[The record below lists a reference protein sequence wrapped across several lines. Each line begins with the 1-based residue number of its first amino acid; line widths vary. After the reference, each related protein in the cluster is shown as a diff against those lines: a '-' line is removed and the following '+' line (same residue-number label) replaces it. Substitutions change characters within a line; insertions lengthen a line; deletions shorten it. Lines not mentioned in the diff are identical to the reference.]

1 LAGYLPNDE
10 VIRGLRLLVRDGR
23 MSPPQYVMG
32 TTMGLLF
39 EQIDSQPS
47 SLGEITLRRRRIPA
61 LGDRDIYEVKLG
73 EEFLMSS
80 MFVDAEVALA
90 DLGLNAVEG
99 EQLKVVVGGLGLG
112 YTAEAAL
119 KHERVSELLVVD
131 ALDTVIH
138 WHQQEKVP
146 LGKVLNADPRCRYV
160 LGSFFDLAVSESGFD
175 TETPGRVFDAILLD
189 IDHSPRAL
197 LNESNAS
204 FYNAESLGGM
214 AAHLR
219 PGGVFAMWSNDP
231 PDEPFM
237 DVLRTLFTD
246 VDAKVVSFYNPFQN
260 RESTNTVFLAR
271 KPLS

>member
-1 LAGYLPNDE
+1 MAGYLPNDE

-175 TETPGRVFDAILLD
+175 TEISRRIRISGPKYPIPRNRCATSRFTTLRMFFLPVRRVNRHFSDSCGPIRTIFSRVD
-189 IDHSPRAL
+189 SYRSP
-197 LNESNAS
+197 
-204 FYNAESLGGM
+204 
-214 AAHLR
+214 
-219 PGGVFAMWSNDP
+219 
-231 PDEPFM
+231 
-237 DVLRTLFTD
+237 
-246 VDAKVVSFYNPFQN
+246 
-260 RESTNTVFLAR
+260 LAF
-271 KPLS
+271 

>member
-1 LAGYLPNDE
+1 
-10 VIRGLRLLVRDGR
+10 
-23 MSPPQYVMG
+23 
-32 TTMGLLF
+32 MGLLF

-47 SLGEITLRRRRIPA
+47 RLGEITLRRRRIPA

-90 DLGLNAVEG
+90 DLGIGAVEG
-99 EQLKVVVGGLGLG
+99 DQLRVVVGGLGLG

-146 LGKVLNADPRCRYV
+146 LGKVLNEDARCRYV
-160 LGSFFDLAVSESGFD
+160 LGSFFDMAVSEDGFD
-175 TETPGRVFDAILLD
+175 PELPGKVFDAILLD

-197 LNESNAS
+197 LNDSNAS
-204 FYNAESLGGM
+204 FYNAESLARM
-214 AAHLR
+214 AEHLR
-219 PGGVFAMWSNDP
+219 PGGVFAMWSNEP

-237 DVLRTLFTD
+237 DILRTLFTD

-260 RESTNTVFLAR
+260 RDSSNTVFLAR